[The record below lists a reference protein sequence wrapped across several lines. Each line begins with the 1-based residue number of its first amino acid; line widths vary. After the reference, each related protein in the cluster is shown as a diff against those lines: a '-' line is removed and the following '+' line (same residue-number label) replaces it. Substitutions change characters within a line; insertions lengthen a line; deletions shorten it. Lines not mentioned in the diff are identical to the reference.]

1 MEPCLADAKG
11 GHRAVFFLDAAH
23 FVFAPF
29 WGIVWC
35 FTRLFV
41 KAPSGRQRVNVVA
54 ALNAITHE
62 LFTVENLTYITAETV
77 CELLRLLAGA
87 HQGIPITVILDNA
100 RYQRCALV
108 QAVAQEL
115 GIELLYLPAYSP
127 NLNLIERLWRFIK
140 KQCLYSKYYPDSASF
155 QQAILACIQQAP
167 TKHKEELRRLL
178 TLRFQT
184 FREVPVIG
192 EQQPVSQESN
202 EKFYLRPRRV

>member
-1 MEPCLADAKG
+1 LEPCLADAQG

-29 WGIVWC
+29 LGIVWC

-41 KAPSGRQRVNVVA
+41 KAPSGRQRLNVLA

-115 GIELLYLPAYSP
+115 GIELLYLPTYSP

-167 TKHKEELRRLL
+167 TKHKGELRRLL

-192 EQQPVSQESN
+192 EQQPVSQGSN
-202 EKFYLRPRRV
+202 EKVLSQAA